1 MSIEQEFGKR
11 NFLREISN
19 LAEQVK
25 ELPENEREESLLL
38 INKAQVAIENI
49 QDLSQSIGGNEYE
62 SICEKIFND
71 TSANI
76 ENRKIGEGYDQKI
89 AA

>member
-1 MSIEQEFGKR
+1 MFITKP
-11 NFLREISN
+11 
-19 LAEQVK
+19 EQVK

-62 SICEKIFND
+62 AICEKIFND

-76 ENRKIGEGYDQKI
+76 ENRKTGESYDQKI